1 MRAEG
6 ETDGRPVADPPRA
19 SRPPSGCVYDTAAC
33 T

>member
-6 ETDGRPVADPPRA
+6 EMDGRPVAEPPRA
-19 SRPPSGCVYDTAAC
+19 SRLSEGRVYDTAAC